1 MPKGKPWS
9 NEDEEK
15 LKQLTEAG
23 EKADSIAAKLG
34 KTPMAVIQKARR
46 MNIEVDETKHYQL
59 TSSFVQLP
67 ADLPT
72 PEEALRILAGALKAA
87 TKPGLNRIEVQRLQV
102 LSRIARA
109 YDFLLSNYIQYRQIE
124 TKLMELERKYAQ
136 LIQRKKNDAPARN
149 DTVPAQPQAQ

>member
-1 MPKGKPWS
+1 MPKGKPWT

-15 LKQLTEAG
+15 LKQLTGAG

-34 KTPMAVIQKARR
+34 KTPEAVIQKARR
-46 MNIEVDETKHYQL
+46 MNIEVEETKHYQL
-59 TSSFVQLP
+59 TSSSVQLP

-87 TKPGLNRIEVQRLQV
+87 TQPGLNRIEVQRLQV

-109 YDFLLSNYIQYRQIE
+109 YDFLLSNFIQYRQIE
-124 TKLMELERKYAQ
+124 TKLVELERKYAQ
-136 LIQRKKNDAPARN
+136 LIQRKKNNAPARN
-149 DTVPAQPQAQ
+149 DTIPAQPQTQ

>member
-1 MPKGKPWS
+1 MPKGKPWT
-9 NEDEEK
+9 NADEEQ

-34 KTPMAVIQKARR
+34 KTPMAIVQKARR

-136 LIQRKKNDAPARN
+136 LIQRKKNDAP
-149 DTVPAQPQAQ
+149 

>member
-1 MPKGKPWS
+1 MPKGKPWT

>member
-1 MPKGKPWS
+1 MKGKPWT

-149 DTVPAQPQAQ
+149 DTVPAQPQTQ